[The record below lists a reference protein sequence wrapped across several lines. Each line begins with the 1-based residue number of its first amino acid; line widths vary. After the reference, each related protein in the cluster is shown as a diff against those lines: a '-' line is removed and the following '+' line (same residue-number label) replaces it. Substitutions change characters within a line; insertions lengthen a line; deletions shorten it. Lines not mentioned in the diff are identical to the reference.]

1 MTTDENEYFIVF
13 DLELINSSI
22 TGSVVDFDNTTIGL
36 SDVSVYAISLDGFSG
51 QTTTNASGNY
61 EIENLNPGRT
71 YQITVSKDG
80 YTTLETMTVDLNG
93 ETVAAMG

>member
-1 MTTDENEYFIVF
+1 MF

-36 SDVSVYAISLDGFSG
+36 SDVSVYAVSADGFSG

-61 EIENLNPGRT
+61 EIEKWRNL
-71 YQITVSKDG
+71 KDIF
-80 YTTLETMTVDLNG
+80 YIHNHL
-93 ETVAAMG
+93 